1 MWRIFGESTE
11 GGAPGLK
18 MINGEIVFDL
28 FDNGPQQM
36 KPTMSV
42 IYEITIPLE

>member
-1 MWRIFGESTE
+1 
-11 GGAPGLK
+11 

-28 FDNGPQQM
+28 FDLFDNRPQEM
-36 KPTMSV
+36 KPMMSV